1 MKTERDR
8 AIAIAG
14 VYQAAKLASRIA
26 RQGIAESSAVEA
38 SIHSL
43 FQINA
48 ASVEAVYGGTSGV
61 TTGLITLL
69 NQLTNGREKEGEV
82 TRYVITLL
90 HLERKLSKN
99 SAMAESISQG
109 IEQATGRLEHYHLL
123 HTNIIAQLAD
133 IYANTISTLKP
144 RVMIQGEPLPL
155 HLQNQENVNRIR
167 ALLLAGIRSAMLWRQ
182 CGGGRLQIL
191 LGRKRLQR
199 EIEDILSNK

>member
-14 VYQAAKLASRIA
+14 VFQAAKLASQIA
-26 RQGIAESSAVEA
+26 QRGIAESGAMEA

-43 FQINA
+43 FQINSE
-48 ASVEAVYGGTSGV
+48 SVEAVYGGVSGV
-61 TTGLITLL
+61 TTGLVTLL
-69 NQLTNGREKEGEV
+69 NQLTNGRGKEGDV

-99 SAMAESISQG
+99 PAMAESISQG

-123 HTNIIAQLAD
+123 HSNMLAQLAD
-133 IYANTISTLKP
+133 IYVNTISTLKP
-144 RVMIQGEPLPL
+144 KIMVQGEQL
-155 HLQNQENVNRIR
+155 HLQNQENINRVR
-167 ALLLAGIRSAMLWRQ
+167 SLLLAGIRSAMLWRQ

-191 LGRKRLQR
+191 LGRKHLKRQ
-199 EIEDILSNK
+199 IEEILSSK